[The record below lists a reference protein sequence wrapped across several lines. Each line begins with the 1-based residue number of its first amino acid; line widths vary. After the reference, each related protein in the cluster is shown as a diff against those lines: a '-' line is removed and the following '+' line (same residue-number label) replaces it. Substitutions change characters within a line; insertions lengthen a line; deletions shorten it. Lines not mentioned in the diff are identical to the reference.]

1 MNLRIIEVNN
11 LGNLLKGRKFVPYF
25 SLNPKFFIL
34 LIEVSKFKNRFEL
47 NLVFISVILF
57 MLFWVVTK
65 IKFKTIL
72 SNSTR

>member
-11 LGNLLKGRKFVPYF
+11 LGNLLKGRKFIPYF
-25 SLNPKFFIL
+25 SLNPKFVIL

-65 IKFKTIL
+65 IKFITAYP
-72 SNSTR
+72 